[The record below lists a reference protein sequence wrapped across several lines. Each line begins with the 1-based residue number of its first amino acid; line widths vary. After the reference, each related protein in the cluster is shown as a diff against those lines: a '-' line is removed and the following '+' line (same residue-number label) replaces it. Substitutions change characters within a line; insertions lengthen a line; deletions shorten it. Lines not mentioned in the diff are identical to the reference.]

1 MPVRVRVKNF
11 QSIEDAEVLI
21 DGFTSISGPNHSGK
35 TALLRA
41 IRGLFTNASPG
52 PLLRTGE
59 ASLSV
64 EIEFDDG
71 TTILWEKGSERPGG
85 KGKGV
90 NRYTLNGKALS
101 SVGRGVPPEVE
112 ALGVCAVSAGNNTI
126 WPQIAEQFGGTVFLL
141 NRSGAVVAEALSDV
155 EKVGRLTAALRLSE
169 TEKRSA
175 SSELRVRRGDL
186 KEAKAEAEK
195 YVGLD
200 EVSVR
205 VAGIAGLDEKAQ
217 DLSGR
222 LAEATRLRVALRS
235 AEASEEAYRG
245 FDYADPDGSRAEKLR
260 EVLILSR
267 SYLKRLASAQSIVS
281 SLEGFSEYSPPNS
294 DRALKVQ
301 NVLEICKDFRS
312 RLVEY
317 EDKAAAYEYCK
328 IPIFPDPD
336 SAVALGKRVAELR
349 SLSEKV
355 FEAKEALRE
364 VESREVQ
371 LVQDLSE
378 AERGVSKV
386 LGDRGFCPT
395 CKTVHG
401 TEAHT

>member
-155 EKVGRLTAALRLSE
+155 EKVGKLTAALRLSE
-169 TEKRSA
+169 KDKRSS
-175 SSELRVRRGDL
+175 SSELKVRRGDL
-186 KEAKAEAEK
+186 KELQAEAEK
-195 YVGLD
+195 Y
-200 EVSVR
+200 
-205 VAGIAGLDEKAQ
+205 AGLDKVSEKVAEIEDLDTKAQ
-217 DLSGR
+217 AFSES
-222 LAEATRLRVALRS
+222 LAEATRLRVDLRS

-245 FDYADPDGSRAEKLR
+245 FDYAEPDGSRAKKLC
-260 EVLILSR
+260 EVLVLSR
-267 SYLKRLASAQSIVS
+267 SYQKRLVSAQSVVS
-281 SLEGFSEYSPPNS
+281 ALEGFSEYSSPNS

-301 NVLEICKDFRS
+301 SVLRVCKDFRS
-312 RLVEY
+312 QLVEY

-328 IPIFPDPD
+328 IPIFPDSD
-336 SAVALGKRVAELR
+336 AAVSFSNRIVELR
-349 SLSEKV
+349 ALSEK
-355 FEAKEALRE
+355 FSEAKEALRE
-364 VESREVQ
+364 VGSREVQ

-401 TEAHT
+401 SDAHA